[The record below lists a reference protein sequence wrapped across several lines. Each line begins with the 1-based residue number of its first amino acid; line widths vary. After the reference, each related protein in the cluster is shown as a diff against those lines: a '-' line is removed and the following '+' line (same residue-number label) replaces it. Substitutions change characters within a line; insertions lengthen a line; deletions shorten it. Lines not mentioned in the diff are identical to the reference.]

1 MLLPKIDTAK
11 MVDAVT
17 PDVSGELAIAFK
29 VKRDTDGLLGTLEPL
44 NYLRTRFPCE
54 IYLLLRHNISMLT
67 TRMVV
72 ASRF

>member
-1 MLLPKIDTAK
+1 MHLPKVDTAK

-29 VKRDTDGLLGTLEPL
+29 VKRDTDGLLSTLEPV
-44 NYLRTRFPCE
+44 NYLRPRFSCK
-54 IYLLLRHNISMLT
+54 IYLLRHNISSPT